1 MMQSIEEKKSS
12 KDIYISE
19 INDSI
24 KKLEEEKSSKQLEY
38 FFKITKEYFNDN
50 EYQARKII
58 ILGTSIPE
66 EIIYSLKEVPL
77 WIIGGSLGT
86 YNLAD
91 EFVPRDTDS
100 VSQSILGFLKRKKLK
115 NLKDY
120 TVIVPI
126 TCDSMRK
133 MAYILEKEVNVI
145 TVDFPTDKNQELSSK
160 KWTSEMWKLA
170 ERLEVILKKNIT
182 RGSLKNAVKLV
193 NDARY
198 EMRRFRDLTRMN
210 KTEIS
215 TTMSLFILN
224 TYYYSK
230 DISRWTQELKKI
242 NEFLESKVSSVNYNI
257 PKVLLIGSPIYFP
270 NFKVPF
276 LLNDIG
282 LDIGD
287 TVNVMT
293 EKVNVDSNIENKGF
307 LLRNYFNK
315 VVLESYYSDCSSAYV
330 DNSNLFEEV
339 KKLQD
344 EYNFDG
350 VIYHVLKG
358 QIEYDFELNRYESF
372 FVDRN
377 IPVFR
382 LETDYKYQDI
392 EQIRIRVEAFKEML
406 IQNLYRQ
413 ERCN

>member
-1 MMQSIEEKKSS
+1 M
-12 KDIYISE
+12 
-19 INDSI
+19 
-24 KKLEEEKSSKQLEY
+24 
-38 FFKITKEYFNDN
+38 
-50 EYQARKII
+50 
-58 ILGTSIPE
+58 
-66 EIIYSLKEVPL
+66 
-77 WIIGGSLGT
+77 
-86 YNLAD
+86 
-91 EFVPRDTDS
+91 
-100 VSQSILGFLKRKKLK
+100 
-115 NLKDY
+115 
-120 TVIVPI
+120 
-126 TCDSMRK
+126 
-133 MAYILEKEVNVI
+133 
-145 TVDFPTDKNQELSSK
+145 
-160 KWTSEMWKLA
+160 
-170 ERLEVILKKNIT
+170 
-182 RGSLKNAVKLV
+182 
-193 NDARY
+193 
-198 EMRRFRDLTRMN
+198 
-210 KTEIS
+210 
-215 TTMSLFILN
+215 
-224 TYYYSK
+224 
-230 DISRWTQELKKI
+230 
-242 NEFLESKVSSVNYNI
+242 NYNI

-358 QIEYDFELNRYESF
+358 QIEHDFELNRYESF

>member
-1 MMQSIEEKKSS
+1 MQSIEEKKSS

-38 FFKITKEYFNDN
+38 FFKITKEYFDDN
-50 EYQARKII
+50 EYQVQKII
-58 ILGTSIPE
+58 VLGTSIPE
-66 EIIYSLKEVPL
+66 EIIYALKEVPL

-100 VSQSILGFLKRKKLK
+100 VSQSILGFLKRKKLE
-115 NLKDY
+115 NPKDY
-120 TVIVPI
+120 TVIIPI

-133 MAYILEKEVNVI
+133 LAYILEKEVNVI
-145 TVDFPTDKNQELSSK
+145 TVDFPTDKNQELSAK
-160 KWTSEMWKLA
+160 KWTSEMWKLG

-182 RGSLKNAVKLV
+182 RDSLKKAVKLV

-210 KTEIS
+210 KAEIS

-242 NEFLESKVSSVNYNI
+242 NEFLESKVDSVNYNI

-315 VVLESYYSDCSSAYV
+315 VVLEIYYSDCSSAYV

-339 KKLQD
+339 KRLQD

>member
-50 EYQARKII
+50 EYQVQKII
-58 ILGTSIPE
+58 VLGTSISE
-66 EIIYSLKEVPL
+66 EIIYSLKEIPL

-100 VSQSILGFLKRKKLK
+100 VSQSILGFLKRKKLE

-182 RGSLKNAVKLV
+182 RGSLKKAVKLV

-344 EYNFDG
+344 KYHFDG

>member
-1 MMQSIEEKKSS
+1 MQSIEEKKSS

-115 NLKDY
+115 NPKDY

-133 MAYILEKEVNVI
+133 LAYILEKEVNVI
-145 TVDFPTDKNQELSSK
+145 TVDFPTDKNQELSAK
-160 KWTSEMWKLA
+160 KWTSEMWKLG

-182 RGSLKNAVKLV
+182 RDSLKKAVKLV

-210 KTEIS
+210 KAEIS

-242 NEFLESKVSSVNYNI
+242 NEFLESKVGSVNYNI

>member
-1 MMQSIEEKKSS
+1 MQSIEEKKSS

-24 KKLEEEKSSKQLEY
+24 KKLQEEKSSKQLEY

-50 EYQARKII
+50 EYQVQKII
-58 ILGTSIPE
+58 VLGTSIPE
-66 EIIYSLKEVPL
+66 EIIYALKEIPL

-100 VSQSILGFLKRKKLK
+100 VSQSILGFLKRKKLE
-115 NLKDY
+115 NPKDY

-133 MAYILEKEVNVI
+133 LAYILEKEVNVI
-145 TVDFPTDKNQELSSK
+145 TVDFPTDKNQELSAK
-160 KWTSEMWKLA
+160 KWTSEMWKLG

-182 RGSLKNAVKLV
+182 RDSLKKAVKLV

-210 KTEIS
+210 KAEIS

-358 QIEYDFELNRYESF
+358 QIEHDFELNRYESF

>member
-1 MMQSIEEKKSS
+1 MQSIEEKKSS

-38 FFKITKEYFNDN
+38 FFKITKEYFDDN
-50 EYQARKII
+50 EYQVQKII
-58 ILGTSIPE
+58 VLGTSIPE
-66 EIIYSLKEVPL
+66 EIIYALKEVPL

-100 VSQSILGFLKRKKLK
+100 VSQSILGFLKRKKLE
-115 NLKDY
+115 NPKDY
-120 TVIVPI
+120 TVIIPI

-133 MAYILEKEVNVI
+133 LAYILEKEVNVI
-145 TVDFPTDKNQELSSK
+145 TVEFPTDKNQELSAK
-160 KWTSEMWKLA
+160 KWTSEMWKLG

-182 RGSLKNAVKLV
+182 RDSLKKAVKLV

-210 KTEIS
+210 KAEIS

-242 NEFLESKVSSVNYNI
+242 NEFLESKVDSVNYNI

-339 KKLQD
+339 KRLQD

>member
-1 MMQSIEEKKSS
+1 MQSIEEKKSS

-24 KKLEEEKSSKQLEY
+24 KKLQEEKSSKQLEY

-50 EYQARKII
+50 EYQVQKII
-58 ILGTSIPE
+58 VLGTSIPE
-66 EIIYSLKEVPL
+66 EIIYALKEVPL

-100 VSQSILGFLKRKKLK
+100 VSQSILGFLKRKKLE
-115 NLKDY
+115 NPKDY
-120 TVIVPI
+120 TVIIPI

-133 MAYILEKEVNVI
+133 LAYILEKEVNVI
-145 TVDFPTDKNQELSSK
+145 TVDFPTDKNQELSAK
-160 KWTSEMWKLA
+160 KWTSEMWKLG

-182 RGSLKNAVKLV
+182 RDSLKKAVKLV

-210 KTEIS
+210 KAEIS

-358 QIEYDFELNRYESF
+358 QIEHDFELNRYESF

>member
-1 MMQSIEEKKSS
+1 MQSIEEKKSS

-24 KKLEEEKSSKQLEY
+24 KKLQEEKSSKQLEY

-50 EYQARKII
+50 EYRVQKII
-58 ILGTSIPE
+58 VLGTSIPE
-66 EIIYSLKEVPL
+66 EIIYALKEIPL

-100 VSQSILGFLKRKKLK
+100 VSQSILGFLKRKKLE
-115 NLKDY
+115 NPKDY

-133 MAYILEKEVNVI
+133 LAYILEKEVNVI
-145 TVDFPTDKNQELSSK
+145 TVDFPTDKNQELSAK
-160 KWTSEMWKLA
+160 KWTSEMWKLG

>member
-1 MMQSIEEKKSS
+1 MQSIEEKKSS

-24 KKLEEEKSSKQLEY
+24 KKLQEEKSSKQLEY

-50 EYQARKII
+50 EYQVQKII
-58 ILGTSIPE
+58 VLGTSIPE
-66 EIIYSLKEVPL
+66 EIIYALKEIPL

-100 VSQSILGFLKRKKLK
+100 VSQSILGFLKRKKLE
-115 NLKDY
+115 NPKDY
-120 TVIVPI
+120 TVIIPI

-133 MAYILEKEVNVI
+133 LAYILEKEVNVI
-145 TVDFPTDKNQELSSK
+145 TVDFPTDKNQELSAK
-160 KWTSEMWKLA
+160 KWTSEMWKLG

-182 RGSLKNAVKLV
+182 RDSLKKAVKLV

-210 KTEIS
+210 KAEIS

-358 QIEYDFELNRYESF
+358 QIEHDFELNRYESF

>member
-1 MMQSIEEKKSS
+1 MQSIEEKKSS

>member
-1 MMQSIEEKKSS
+1 MQSIEEKKSS

-24 KKLEEEKSSKQLEY
+24 KKLQEEKSSKQLEY

-50 EYQARKII
+50 EYRVQKII
-58 ILGTSIPE
+58 VLGTSIPE
-66 EIIYSLKEVPL
+66 EIIYALKEIPL

-100 VSQSILGFLKRKKLK
+100 VSQSILGFLKRKKLE
-115 NLKDY
+115 NPKDY

-133 MAYILEKEVNVI
+133 LAYILEKEVNVI
-145 TVDFPTDKNQELSSK
+145 TVDFPTDKNQELSAK
-160 KWTSEMWKLA
+160 KWTSEMLKLG
-170 ERLEVILKKNIT
+170 ERLEDSLKK
-182 RGSLKNAVKLV
+182 AVKLV

-210 KTEIS
+210 KAEIS

-242 NEFLESKVSSVNYNI
+242 NEFLESKVGSVNYNI

-358 QIEYDFELNRYESF
+358 QIEHDFELNRYESF

>member
-1 MMQSIEEKKSS
+1 MQSIEEKKSS

-50 EYQARKII
+50 EYQVQKII
-58 ILGTSIPE
+58 VLGTSISE
-66 EIIYSLKEVPL
+66 EIIYSLKEIPL

-100 VSQSILGFLKRKKLK
+100 VSQSILGFLKRKKLE

-182 RGSLKNAVKLV
+182 RGSLKKAVKLV

>member
-1 MMQSIEEKKSS
+1 MQSIEEKKSS

-50 EYQARKII
+50 EYQVQKII
-58 ILGTSIPE
+58 VLGTSISE
-66 EIIYSLKEVPL
+66 EIIYSLKEIPL

-100 VSQSILGFLKRKKLK
+100 VSQSILGFLKRKKLE

-182 RGSLKNAVKLV
+182 RGSLKKAVKLV

-344 EYNFDG
+344 KYHFDG

>member
-1 MMQSIEEKKSS
+1 MQSIEEKKSS

-38 FFKITKEYFNDN
+38 FFKITKEYFDDN
-50 EYQARKII
+50 EYQVQKII
-58 ILGTSIPE
+58 VLGTSIPE
-66 EIIYSLKEVPL
+66 EIIYALKEVPL

-100 VSQSILGFLKRKKLK
+100 VSQSILGFLKRKKLE
-115 NLKDY
+115 NPKDY
-120 TVIVPI
+120 TVIIPI

-133 MAYILEKEVNVI
+133 LAYILEKEVNVI
-145 TVDFPTDKNQELSSK
+145 TVDFPTDKNQELSAK
-160 KWTSEMWKLA
+160 KWTSEMWKLG

-182 RGSLKNAVKLV
+182 RDSLKKAVKLV

-210 KTEIS
+210 KAEIS

-242 NEFLESKVSSVNYNI
+242 NEFLESKVDSVNYNI

-339 KKLQD
+339 KRLQD

>member
-1 MMQSIEEKKSS
+1 
-12 KDIYISE
+12 
-19 INDSI
+19 
-24 KKLEEEKSSKQLEY
+24 
-38 FFKITKEYFNDN
+38 
-50 EYQARKII
+50 
-58 ILGTSIPE
+58 
-66 EIIYSLKEVPL
+66 
-77 WIIGGSLGT
+77 
-86 YNLAD
+86 
-91 EFVPRDTDS
+91 
-100 VSQSILGFLKRKKLK
+100 
-115 NLKDY
+115 
-120 TVIVPI
+120 
-126 TCDSMRK
+126 
-133 MAYILEKEVNVI
+133 
-145 TVDFPTDKNQELSSK
+145 
-160 KWTSEMWKLA
+160 
-170 ERLEVILKKNIT
+170 
-182 RGSLKNAVKLV
+182 
-193 NDARY
+193 
-198 EMRRFRDLTRMN
+198 
-210 KTEIS
+210 
-215 TTMSLFILN
+215 MSLFILN

-242 NEFLESKVSSVNYNI
+242 NEFLESKVGSVNYNI

-358 QIEYDFELNRYESF
+358 QIEHDFELNRYESF

>member
-1 MMQSIEEKKSS
+1 MQSIEEKKSS

-24 KKLEEEKSSKQLEY
+24 KKLQEEKSSKQLEY

-50 EYQARKII
+50 EYQVQKII
-58 ILGTSIPE
+58 VLGTSIPE
-66 EIIYSLKEVPL
+66 EIIYALKEIPL

>member
-24 KKLEEEKSSKQLEY
+24 KKLQEEKSSKQLEY

-50 EYQARKII
+50 EYRVQKII
-58 ILGTSIPE
+58 VLGTSIPE
-66 EIIYSLKEVPL
+66 EIIYALKEIPL

-100 VSQSILGFLKRKKLK
+100 VSQSILGFLKRKKLE
-115 NLKDY
+115 NPKDY

-133 MAYILEKEVNVI
+133 LAYILEKEVNVI
-145 TVDFPTDKNQELSSK
+145 TVDFPTDKNQELSAK
-160 KWTSEMWKLA
+160 KWTSEMWKLG

-182 RGSLKNAVKLV
+182 RDSLKKAVKLV

-210 KTEIS
+210 KAEIS

-242 NEFLESKVSSVNYNI
+242 NEFLESKVGSVNYNI

-344 EYNFDG
+344 EYNFYG

-358 QIEYDFELNRYESF
+358 QIEYDFELNKYESF

>member
-1 MMQSIEEKKSS
+1 MQSIEEKKSS

-50 EYQARKII
+50 EYQVQKII
-58 ILGTSIPE
+58 VLGTSIPE
-66 EIIYSLKEVPL
+66 EIIYALKEVPL

-100 VSQSILGFLKRKKLK
+100 VSQSILGFLKRKKLE
-115 NLKDY
+115 NPKDY
-120 TVIVPI
+120 TVIIPI

-133 MAYILEKEVNVI
+133 LAYILEKEVNVI
-145 TVDFPTDKNQELSSK
+145 IVDFPTDKNQELSAK
-160 KWTSEMWKLA
+160 KWTSEMWKLG

-182 RGSLKNAVKLV
+182 RDSLKKAVKLI

-210 KTEIS
+210 KAEIS

-242 NEFLESKVSSVNYNI
+242 NEFLESKVDSVNYNI

-339 KKLQD
+339 KRLQD

>member
-1 MMQSIEEKKSS
+1 MQSIEEKKSS

-24 KKLEEEKSSKQLEY
+24 KKLQEEKSSKQLEY

-50 EYQARKII
+50 EYQVQKII
-58 ILGTSIPE
+58 VLGTSIPE
-66 EIIYSLKEVPL
+66 EIIYALKEVPL

-100 VSQSILGFLKRKKLK
+100 VSQSILGFLKRKKLE
-115 NLKDY
+115 NPKDY
-120 TVIVPI
+120 TVIIPI

-133 MAYILEKEVNVI
+133 LAYILEKEVNVI
-145 TVDFPTDKNQELSSK
+145 TVDFPTDKNQELSAK
-160 KWTSEMWKLA
+160 KWTSEMWKLG

-182 RGSLKNAVKLV
+182 RDSLKKAVKLV

-210 KTEIS
+210 KAEIS

-242 NEFLESKVSSVNYNI
+242 NEFLESKVGSVNYNI

-358 QIEYDFELNRYESF
+358 QIEHDFELNRYESF